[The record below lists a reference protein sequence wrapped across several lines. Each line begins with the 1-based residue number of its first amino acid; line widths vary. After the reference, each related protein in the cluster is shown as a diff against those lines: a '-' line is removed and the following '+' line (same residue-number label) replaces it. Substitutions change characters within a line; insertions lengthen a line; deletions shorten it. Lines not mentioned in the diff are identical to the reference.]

1 MSLRIIHL
9 SDPHFGTIKEDAMK
23 ALLLAVKML
32 NPQAIIFSGDITQR
46 ARRNQFEQARIFTN
60 TFEGIPILIM
70 PGNHDIPL
78 YNLFARFFH
87 PYYGFKRILKGRL
100 NQEINIQGV
109 QIMALNSTRRSRVVQ
124 GVLDL
129 KFLKRWLLKNHDSK
143 IRIVVCHHPLDCRK
157 PADEKNLLLNRHE
170 VMPILDSHNVDMVL
184 SGHIHD
190 PYIRLSNERYP
201 QLQKPMIIGVAG
213 TCLSHRT
220 REDANNSFNVI
231 DIEDIETP
239 KLTVSRHD
247 LTADVVFEAK
257 ESHRFIRTHNQ
268 GWQKN

>member
-1 MSLRIIHL
+1 MDVQLG
-9 SDPHFGTIKEDAMK
+9 FGHD
-23 ALLLAVKML
+23 
-32 NPQAIIFSGDITQR
+32 
-46 ARRNQFEQARIFTN
+46 FEQIGQAVCGDGFD
-60 TFEGIPILIM
+60 LI
-70 PGNHDIPL
+70 
-78 YNLFARFFH
+78 
-87 PYYGFKRILKGRL
+87 
-100 NQEINIQGV
+100 
-109 QIMALNSTRRSRVVQ
+109 
-124 GVLDL
+124 
-129 KFLKRWLLKNHDSK
+129 
-143 IRIVVCHHPLDCRK
+143 
-157 PADEKNLLLNRHE
+157 
-170 VMPILDSHNVDMVL
+170 

-201 QLQKPMIIGVAG
+201 QLQKPMIIGVAV

-247 LTADVVFEAK
+247 LTADVVFEAR